1 MRKGRKT
8 DLPPPNTRRWTM
20 YRKAA
25 VLEALRSG
33 RLTVQRQP
41 STTACRSK
49 NFDYGNG
56 ISSDTACAGSERHG
70 SGFIELWEMRPR
82 RASLALL
89 RSVMRTRPATLQSSW
104 RSARI
109 AERSLEAAQVLRI
122 TGFSALAG
130 RHSASCRYCFARIY
144 HRSIA
149 LRRCGR
155 GIANGLPGQRVS
167 SRALRRGAAS
177 GLIGSRTVQP
187 CSARP
192 AAFFYGEK

>member
-1 MRKGRKT
+1 MKRCAADGSPFRGSRALLLVGRRT
-8 DLPPPNTRRWTM
+8 SIMGTGFRAIRRARAPN
-20 YRKAA
+20 
-25 VLEALRSG
+25 
-33 RLTVQRQP
+33 
-41 STTACRSK
+41 
-49 NFDYGNG
+49 
-56 ISSDTACAGSERHG
+56 DTGPD
-70 SGFIELWEMRPR
+70 FIELWEMRPR
-82 RASLALL
+82 RASFALL